1 MRDAKTLLLSILLLA
16 IAVGPP
22 AIARNRTDPTID
34 PFLVAAGFLDGHP
47 DLLHRTRGL
56 DAYGEKDH
64 PRAFA
69 EFKRAAWYGDKP
81 SQAIVGEMLWIGLG
95 TELDRAAAYV
105 WMELAADRGYTSFV
119 RKRDMYWSQLQEHER
134 DRARALGPSIRA
146 EYGDDVT
153 GPRLAQV
160 FKREL
165 RKMTGSR
172 LGSQT
177 SQVQVHVP
185 GVGTM
190 DASQYYR
197 PEYWDPVQYRQW
209 QDRIWTNVRI
219 GQVSVGAVEQ
229 VREATDAG
237 PAAEPAPTGE
247 PADRPGSPP

>member
-177 SQVQVHVP
+177 SQVQ
-185 GVGTM
+185 
-190 DASQYYR
+190 
-197 PEYWDPVQYRQW
+197 
-209 QDRIWTNVRI
+209 
-219 GQVSVGAVEQ
+219 
-229 VREATDAG
+229 
-237 PAAEPAPTGE
+237 
-247 PADRPGSPP
+247 